1 MTVIPTIDLPTADTI
16 TATDAAASNLAA
28 PNLGAPNLAAPGPLL
43 ALDAPLVR
51 ESFNRQPF
59 GFTHRLYEL
68 DIFDLANL
76 RALASRYVGHERD
89 YFVTAGAAAPGQ
101 VFRSVSGP
109 RLGVVE
115 AIDQLERRSVRV
127 LLKRP
132 ENYDPRFGRLVDEL
146 FNEVLK
152 TLGGL
157 GDDKILRLESSIFL
171 TSSAT
176 VTPFHFDPS
185 VGFFS
190 QIRGRK
196 LYHVYPP
203 AELAEPELEQFYF
216 RGLIDIGQVDLTRRQ
231 ASNEHVFNLTPGR
244 GFHQPQNAPHWV
256 ETGEDVSISYTF
268 VFETRSNRRLGRT
281 RGFNHYLRRAG
292 VVPAA
297 PGVHPHVDRL
307 KAGTL
312 SAWVPCRKALSR
324 IKATARGH

>member
-1 MTVIPTIDLPTADTI
+1 MAVDSATDRPAAATV
-16 TATDAAASNLAA
+16 TATSASATS
-28 PNLGAPNLAAPGPLL
+28 LGAQDPLL
-43 ALDAPLVR
+43 TLDAPLVR
-51 ESFNRQPF
+51 DSFNREPF
-59 GFTHRLYEL
+59 GFTHRLGDL

-76 RALASRYVGHERD
+76 RTLASRYIGHERD
-89 YFVTAGAAAPGQ
+89 YFVTTGAAAPGQ
-101 VFRSVSGP
+101 IFRSVSGP
-109 RLGVVE
+109 GLGVVE

-132 ENYDPRFGRLVDEL
+132 ENYDPRFRQLLDEL
-146 FNEVLK
+146 FGDVLK
-152 TLGGL
+152 TLGRL
-157 GDDKILRLESSIFL
+157 GDDKILRLESSIFM
-171 TSSAT
+171 TSSAR

-190 QIRGRK
+190 QVRGRK

-216 RGLIDIGQVDLTRRQ
+216 RGLVDIGQVDLARRQ
-231 ASNEHVFNLTPGR
+231 AGNEHVFNLTPGR

-268 VFETRSNRRLGRT
+268 VFETLSNRQLGRT
-281 RGFNHYLRRAG
+281 RGFNHYLRKAG
-292 VVPAA
+292 VVPAL

-324 IKATARGH
+324 LKATTLRH